1 MPIETIDVDEIRKV
15 VDYIHVN
22 VNRDC
27 TKEEVTQLVGS
38 IKNLLYDAIDNI
50 PHHER
55 YLYKKNEDHSG
66 EDPDRDPADQCG
78 DTTGG
83 GGYHVP

>member
-1 MPIETIDVDEIRKV
+1 MPIETIDVEEIRKV

-22 VNRDC
+22 VSRDC
-27 TKEEVTQLVGS
+27 TKEEVSQLVES

-55 YLYKKNEDHSG
+55 YLYKKDEGNSTV
-66 EDPDRDPADQCG
+66 DPDPDPDDPDACAG
-78 DTTGG
+78 GG